1 VTLKHCAKLRN
12 VLKYLK
18 TKLENVMEDNT
29 KLIRAKTDIE
39 TYKKIAHF
47 CVERDLYMTD
57 LVMIALLEYIENHT
71 K

>member
-1 VTLKHCAKLRN
+1 
-12 VLKYLK
+12 
-18 TKLENVMEDNT
+18 MEDNT

-57 LVMIALLEYIENHT
+57 LVMIALLEYIENHS

>member
-1 VTLKHCAKLRN
+1 MTLKHCVKRRN

-18 TKLENVMEDNT
+18 TKLENIMEDNT
-29 KLIRAKTDIE
+29 KLIRAKTDAE

-47 CVERDLYMTD
+47 CVEKDLYMTD
-57 LVMIALLEYIENHT
+57 LVMIALLEYIDNHS